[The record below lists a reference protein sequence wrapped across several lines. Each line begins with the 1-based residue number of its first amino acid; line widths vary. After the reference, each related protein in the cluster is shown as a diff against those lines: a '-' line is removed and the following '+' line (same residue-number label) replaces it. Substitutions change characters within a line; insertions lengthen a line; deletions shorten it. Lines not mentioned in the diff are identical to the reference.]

1 MNENLLKDPQS
12 WLCKAK
18 LRISPYVDVLCQ
30 VRDFICF
37 AEFSG
42 GRASIDLLSV
52 CSIGHGLGPTVRKK
66 KSKRQFHLSSAIY
79 AALQFYLS
87 SLYISSPSTRKCDDA
102 VLNTILLFTGD
113 IRYDGVLCGSAW
125 NGTKQLNGMAIQEI
139 YAEEK
144 TTFSCRYFSIAM
156 WFISIK
162 GLRAGLDLV
171 LHKCWTY
178 SKFFLLH

>member
-1 MNENLLKDPQS
+1 MLMCYARWGTSSALRSSREAEHQS
-12 WLCKAK
+12 TCWVCAPLAMD
-18 LRISPYVDVLCQ
+18 LARPYV
-30 VRDFICF
+30 
-37 AEFSG
+37 
-42 GRASIDLLSV
+42 
-52 CSIGHGLGPTVRKK
+52 KK